1 MALQSDQLGD
11 TDIRDTN
18 EFHRLHDNEAAYHR
32 YKIKPRILV
41 NVDNIDL
48 SSSIFGIKV
57 GDPAICIFCI
67 TLTLEKTSLPL
78 GFSPAAMHCLAH
90 PDGELATSRA
100 AAKYGLAMALSSY
113 STISLEDVRAQ
124 GQGNPYAMQLC
135 VLRNRDI
142 TRQLLRRAE
151 GKWA

>member
-1 MALQSDQLGD
+1 
-11 TDIRDTN
+11 
-18 EFHRLHDNEAAYHR
+18 
-32 YKIKPRILV
+32 
-41 NVDNIDL
+41 
-48 SSSIFGIKV
+48 
-57 GDPAICIFCI
+57 
-67 TLTLEKTSLPL
+67 
-78 GFSPAAMHCLAH
+78 MHCLAH